1 MTSVS
6 PFRAPTD
13 AQQDRPVAHS
23 APLLYTGEE
32 PCAPTLRHDHRHR
45 GFPVHYFLASDI
57 FDRNLLGAPVYHF
70 NFLHPYHTDADFM
83 WYDNGTFRRC
93 NGAFDPPNF
102 RRIDLLVVDN
112 GARTQ
117 ACRASVDGFVPVRP
131 PGFRLSPPMDSP
143 SRPDC
148 VYEAAK
154 FTHILPDVQ
163 RLPDTFCDTSEVDA
177 REFRKYHFNWNV
189 VTRRADRQQIVPR
202 VDRCEELLKWAEERA
217 AANDIAPPYVQPGF
231 EAASVLPP
239 RQAAAEAARRAE
251 AIEREQYWHSLAFP
265 AQGAAP
271 PTDDTS
277 DSIDAPL
284 CMPCE

>member
-1 MTSVS
+1 
-6 PFRAPTD
+6 
-13 AQQDRPVAHS
+13 
-23 APLLYTGEE
+23 
-32 PCAPTLRHDHRHR
+32 
-45 GFPVHYFLASDI
+45 
-57 FDRNLLGAPVYHF
+57 
-70 NFLHPYHTDADFM
+70 M
-83 WYDNGTFRRC
+83 WYDNLNFRRR
-93 NGAFDPPNF
+93 NTDFDPPNF
-102 RRIDLLVVDN
+102 RRVDLLVVDN
-112 GARTQ
+112 GARTL
-117 ACRASVDGFVPVRP
+117 ACRDSVDGFVPVRP

-148 VYEAAK
+148 VMSGEGFK

-177 REFRKYHFNWNV
+177 GEFRCASIRCGCSWDV

-271 PTDDTS
+271 PTDDPS